1 LAKIALARCVLQR
14 VAQHLREIF
23 EPFAVLMRHSHSGV
37 FAPQEAAMHLPAKQ
51 IVHFLRA
58 GRWPVF
64 IAAAVA
70 LNAAIV
76 IQVLGDDP
84 APKPPA
90 DDAARQ
96 QAALDETAD
105 QPQRAT
111 AELALQ
117 LPPGQLPTL
126 KNLPAQIPE
135 AAPALAEAPPAP
147 VVANATTRLFAQ
159 EEEPQRDRADA
170 VAIVKQAV
178 ERLAYE
184 IDVLSAELERLAPGD
199 QPADYAQTRLTA
211 ITSALQDELGD
222 VVREDLSDQ
231 QRQELESAAEAKLM
245 PAIERFAAASGRLS
259 PPEPPEGER
268 GEFAKV
274 DREPVAP
281 LVQAPESIDDEADP
295 QAMDSPGQPELVI
308 K

>member
-1 LAKIALARCVLQR
+1 MQ
-14 VAQHLREIF
+14 
-23 EPFAVLMRHSHSGV
+23 
-37 FAPQEAAMHLPAKQ
+37 LPAKQ
-51 IVHFLRA
+51 TFDFLRA
-58 GRWPVF
+58 SRWPLF

-84 APKPPA
+84 APTLRL
-90 DDAARQ
+90 DDTARQ
-96 QAALDETAD
+96 HAALDETAD
-105 QPQRAT
+105 QPQRANG
-111 AELALQ
+111 ELSLQ
-117 LPPGQLPTL
+117 LPPGQLPAL

-135 AAPALAEAPPAP
+135 AAPVLAEAPPAP
-147 VVANATTRLFAQ
+147 VAANLATRLFAE
-159 EEEPQRDRADA
+159 EEEPQRDHADA

-184 IDVLSAELERLAPGD
+184 IDALSAELERLAPGE

-259 PPEPPEGER
+259 PPEPSEGER
-268 GEFAKV
+268 GELAKA
-274 DREPVAP
+274 EPTNVAP
-281 LVQAPESIDDEADP
+281 LVPAPEMLDDESDP
-295 QAMDSPGQPELVI
+295 QAMDSAGQPELVI